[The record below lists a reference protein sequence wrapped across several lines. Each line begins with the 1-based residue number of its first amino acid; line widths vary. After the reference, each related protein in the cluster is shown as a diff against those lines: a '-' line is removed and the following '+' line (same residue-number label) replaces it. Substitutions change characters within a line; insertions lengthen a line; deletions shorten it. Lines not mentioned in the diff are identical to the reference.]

1 MTRQFI
7 LGIDPGTT
15 ETAYCLCMVDNT
27 ITGDKP
33 PLLIAD
39 FAKVKNNEMRKF
51 LHKLLND
58 ADELKGKDGVSL
70 TVAIEHL
77 ESYGS
82 SVGKSTFETAY
93 FIGSLKEICFPYTLS
108 NPSIVQT
115 RIYRHEEKMRI
126 CHSMRANDATIKQ
139 QLVDMF
145 ADHPE
150 KNHGKGTKAE
160 PDFFYGMKADCWSAF
175 AICYTEW
182 SREGGLPC

>member
-15 ETAYCLCMVDNT
+15 ETAYCLCMVDNAKA
-27 ITGDKP
+27 GNKP
-33 PLLIAD
+33 PLSIID
-39 FAKVKNNEMRKF
+39 FAKISNSEMR
-51 LHKLLND
+51 
-58 ADELKGKDGVSL
+58 EVLKKYLAESEECEYVSL

-93 FIGSLKEICFPYTLS
+93 FVGALKEICFPYVLS
-108 NPSIVQT
+108 NTRIAHT

-150 KNHGKGTKAE
+150 KNHGKGTKKE

-182 SREGGLPC
+182 DREGGLPC